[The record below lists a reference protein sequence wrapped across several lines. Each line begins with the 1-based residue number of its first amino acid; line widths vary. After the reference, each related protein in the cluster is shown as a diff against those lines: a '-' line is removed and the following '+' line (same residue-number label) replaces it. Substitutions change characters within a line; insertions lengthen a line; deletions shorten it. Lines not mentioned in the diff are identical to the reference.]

1 MQAPEHERAS
11 RADTHHP
18 GHPRF
23 VEVGEAILNPAHV
36 GEYGVFGVRNNLAPR
51 IPDPE
56 ADPDNYEAAAFQWSL
71 IERPADSEA
80 DLQYAQSI
88 PDGRP
93 RWDSGARNTADFVP
107 DCPGRYVFEL
117 DAPDGTHEW
126 TFHAFPKGEGPPP
139 RLSLD
144 GHYNEATETFHIEAA
159 ATLAPDRNEQN
170 ATLET
175 VYLADDR
182 DALTTAAI
190 ETDGLDAELPVAA
203 LDGESARLH
212 ACAYDGQRRSMMDT
226 VELHPDGNLSLP
238 NRPPEWAKDG
248 VLYQIFPRSWAGERG
263 ETTMD
268 DLIAGV
274 DYLDELGIDMVW
286 LTPVVPD
293 EATAR
298 QFDQPLVPEA
308 YRKDGTL
315 SGGGPH
321 GYGTLGY
328 FAVAPDLVPD
338 GADPIEAYQR
348 FVEACHDRGI
358 KVVFDLVV
366 SHSGR
371 SHPFFQDTI
380 ATEGANAPDP
390 YLRYPAVTAWN
401 RDSKYFDWYDRI
413 DLVRTDSGLAIEAG
427 PHATGF
433 FGGRSL
439 PNFNYN
445 NVAVREHV
453 LAVADFWSGVV
464 GVDGFRCD
472 IAWGVPISLW
482 SEMRDLVRAND
493 SEFLMLDET
502 IPNDPRMAE
511 NAFDMH
517 FDTKGFTDHS
527 QRVAN
532 GTAPPEVLVDVVTE
546 RANDG
551 IPPHSLVLNM
561 TENHDEHRLLN
572 QTVVDLSDPNHDE
585 ITDGQWE
592 QGARRQRLC
601 WAAGLLLPGVP
612 GIYYGQERQISRFGE
627 SRHQGSDD
635 PRGNGEPV
643 DSGADVRPGGRQRAF
658 MNWAEYSESHLDFYR
673 EFVALYHELDVLK
686 PDAELHEVQTTGA
699 DDLLAF
705 GRDASHLDDV
715 AGPEQVLVF
724 VNFGADPVEIAVPP
738 SVGDT
743 DLVTGDSVE
752 IQAESEWGTLIEVED
767 VLVLETA
774 GLFAAD

>member
-1 MQAPEHERAS
+1 MQAPEHERAG

-36 GEYGVFGVRNNLAPR
+36 GEYGVFGVRDNLAPR

-56 ADPDNYEAAAFQWSL
+56 ADPENYEADAFQWSL
-71 IERPADSEA
+71 IDRPADSEA
-80 DLQYAQSI
+80 ELQYAQSI

-93 RWDSGARNTADFVP
+93 RWDSGARNTADFVA
-107 DCPGRYVFEL
+107 DTPGRYVFEL

-126 TFHAFPKGEGPPP
+126 TFHAFPNGEGPPP
-139 RLSLD
+139 RLTLD
-144 GHYNEATETFHIEAA
+144 GHYEEATETFHIEADA
-159 ATLAPDRNEQN
+159 RLAPDRNESN
-170 ATLET
+170 ATVET

-182 DALTTAAI
+182 DALSTVAI
-190 ETDGLDAELPVAA
+190 DTDGLDAEIPVAA
-203 LDGESARLH
+203 LDGESARVH
-212 ACAYDGQRRSMMDT
+212 AAAWDGQRRSMMDT
-226 VELHPDGNLSLP
+226 VELHPDGSISLP

-248 VLYQIFPRSWAGERG
+248 VLYQLFPRSWAGERG

-274 DYLDELGIDMVW
+274 DYLDDLGIDMVW

-298 QFDQPLVPEA
+298 QFDQSLVPDSYREA
-308 YRKDGTL
+308 GTL

-328 FAVAPDLVPD
+328 FGIAPDLVPEGD
-338 GADPIEAYQR
+338 DPVEAYQA
-348 FVEACHDRGI
+348 FVEACHDREI
-358 KVVFDLVV
+358 KVVFDLVI

-380 ATEGANAPDP
+380 ASEGRDTPTP
-390 YLRYPAVTAWN
+390 FLRYPGVTAWN

-413 DLVRTDSGLAIEAG
+413 DLVRAKKGLAIEAR
-427 PHATGF
+427 PYATGF

-445 NVAVREHV
+445 NVAVREHM

-472 IAWGVPISLW
+472 IAWGVPISFW
-482 SEMRDLVRAND
+482 SELRDLVRAND

-527 QRVAN
+527 QRVAT
-532 GTAPPEVLVDVVTE
+532 GEASPDALVDVIKA

-572 QTVVDLSDPNHDE
+572 QAVVDLSEPNHDE
-585 ITDGQWE
+585 VTDEQWDR
-592 QGARRQRLC
+592 GARRQRLC

-627 SRHQGSDD
+627 GRHLGRGD
-635 PRGNGEPV
+635 PRGNGDTV

-658 MNWAEYSESHLDFYR
+658 MNWEAYSESHL
-673 EFVALYHELDVLK
+673 ALYRNLITLYHDLDVLK
-686 PDAELHEVQTTGA
+686 PDAKLHEVRTTGT
-699 DDLLAF
+699 DGLLVF
-705 GRDASHLDDV
+705 GRDAGHLDGV
-715 AGPEQVLVF
+715 KGPEQVVVF
-724 VNFGADPVEIAVPP
+724 LNFRNHPVEVAVPP

-743 DLVTGDSVE
+743 DLVTGNSVRT
-752 IQAESEWGTLIEVED
+752 QAENEWGTLVEVEG
-767 VLVLETA
+767 VLVLETS
-774 GLFAAD
+774 GLFS